1 MIYNPTNPFDV
12 IVCGAGHAGCEAAL
26 AAARMG
32 ARTLLL
38 TGNLDTIAQMSC
50 NPAIGGQAKG
60 QIVREIDALGGEM
73 AVNTD
78 ATGIQFR
85 LLNESKGPAVQS
97 PRAQCDK
104 KAYQFRLKHTL
115 ELQPNLQLFQATVTA
130 LACSAGKVT
139 GARTNL
145 DIEFRGRTVIVTT
158 GTFLRGLMHIG
169 SNKNEGGRLGDF
181 SALTLSASL
190 AGAGIELRRLKTG
203 TPPRLLGRSIDFSVM
218 QEQKGDA
225 TPTLFAFHDT
235 RAMFHVEHGEC
246 GMRNAECGIED
257 PGNPMFHVEQS
268 ASAPPPAASSPSPTP
283 HSALHIPHSAFPLQP
298 FAPSPQLSCWMTY
311 TTSRTAEIVRAN
323 LHRSAM
329 YSGQIKGVGPRY
341 CPSFED
347 KIVRFADKPRHLLF
361 LEPEGRSTD
370 EYYVNGLSTSMP
382 FEVQLDM
389 VHSVPGLENAILMR
403 PAYAVEY
410 DFAPPTQLFPSLE
423 SKKVENLFFAGQ
435 INGTSG
441 YEEAAGQGLVA
452 GVNAVCKL
460 RQRPP
465 LVIARHEGYIGVM
478 IDDLVTKG
486 TNEPYRMFTSR
497 AEHRLL
503 FNHASAELRLRHH
516 IREHGLVPAGRLARI
531 EEKHRQ
537 IEHWTQL
544 LESGKAGAGQGTWAD
559 AIRRKLSAGKAGGAG
574 ETASAP
580 SILDGENENEVSRPQ
595 AGNLPKERARPNTLD
610 LPAEFLAQPAP
621 VRDEVLYRV
630 SYAGYLARE
639 KRQIARLGEIEKIK
653 IPPSIDYLQV
663 RGLRRES
670 ALKLN
675 DVKPYT
681 LGQASRISGVNP
693 ADISI
698 LMVLIESRRA
708 GQGGG
713 KGLKG

>member
-1 MIYNPTNPFDV
+1 MIYNPTTPFDV

-73 AVNTD
+73 AINTD

-130 LACSAGKVT
+130 LTYSAGKVI
-139 GARTNL
+139 GVQTNL
-145 DIEFRGRTVIVTT
+145 DIEFHGHTTIVTT

-181 SALTLSASL
+181 SARTLSASL
-190 AGAGIELRRLKTG
+190 REAGIELRRLKTG
-203 TPPRLLGRSIDFSVM
+203 TPPRLLGRSIDFGVM

-225 TPTLFAFHDT
+225 APTLFAFHDT
-235 RAMFHVEHGEC
+235 RDP
-246 GMRNAECGIED
+246 ED
-257 PGNPMFHVEQS
+257 LFHVEQPECGLRN
-268 ASAPPPAASSPSPTP
+268 ADCGMGTPAGGAPPIFHGVQTTPGAASLSP
-283 HSALHIPHSAFPLQP
+283 IPQSAFRMAGMSLRSEPHFFPPGTAQV
-298 FAPSPQLSCWMTY
+298 SCWMTY
-311 TTSRTAEIVRAN
+311 TTDRTAGIVRAN

-329 YSGQIKGVGPRY
+329 YSGQIEGIGPRY

-361 LEPEGRSTD
+361 LEPEGRSTN
-370 EYYVNGLSTSMP
+370 EYYVNGLSTSLP
-382 FEVQLDM
+382 FEVQLDL

-410 DFAPPTQLFPSLE
+410 DFAPPVQLFPSLE

-452 GVNAVCKL
+452 GVNAVRKL
-460 RQRPP
+460 RRQPP

-486 TNEPYRMFTSR
+486 TSEPYRMFTSR
-497 AEHRLL
+497 AEYRLL

-516 IREHGLVPAGRLARI
+516 IREHGLVSASRLARI

-537 IEHWTQL
+537 IEHWVQW
-544 LESGKAGAGQGTWAD
+544 LESTKARVGQGTWAD
-559 AIRRKLSAGKAGGAG
+559 AIRRKLSAGRM
-574 ETASAP
+574 ASAP
-580 SILDGENENEVSRPQ
+580 SSCLSAPKQDGTETAP
-595 AGNLPKERARPNTLD
+595 PNQPDALD
-610 LPAEFLAQPAP
+610 LPADFLAQPAP
-621 VRDEVLYRV
+621 IRDEVLYRV

-639 KRQIARLGEIEKIK
+639 KRQIAKLSEIEKIK
-653 IPPSIDYLQV
+653 IPPFIDYLKV

-675 DVKPYT
+675 EVKPCT

-693 ADISI
+693 ADINI

-708 GQGGG
+708 G
-713 KGLKG
+713 